1 MTQEEQPSMLTQLRG
16 GLNWKRILVLALLF
30 AVAAVLLVHFS
41 APAQAQN
48 ARPPTIVMPR
58 IQIGTEEA
66 KGPQQVSLALQI
78 MFLLTTLSLAPYIL
92 VMATSFI
99 RITIVLSF
107 LRTALGTQ
115 QVPPTQVLMGLAL
128 FMTLYIMMPVGEK
141 MKEDAFTPYMKQQI
155 SVAEAAQ
162 RALVPL
168 REFMLKQTR
177 SKDLKLFVRL
187 GHMEEKVKSKKDVPV
202 HVLLPA
208 FIISE
213 IKVAFEIGFML
224 YLPFLIIDMV
234 VASVLMSMGM
244 FMLSPMSISLPFK
257 LLLFVMIDGW
267 DLIVEGLV
275 RSFHTT

>member
-1 MTQEEQPSMLTQLRG
+1 MSTIHAITTLRRNRA
-16 GLNWKRILVLALLF
+16 LVWAILLLA
-30 AVAAVLLVHFS
+30 VVVVLL
-41 APAQAQN
+41 AGLARPAQAQTVPIP
-48 ARPPTIVMPR
+48 RITMPS
-58 IQIGTEEA
+58 IQIGTEPA
-66 KGPQQVSLALQI
+66 KQPQQVSMALQI

-92 VMATSFI
+92 IMATSFI

-128 FMTLYIMMPVGEK
+128 FMTLYVMMPVVMK
-141 MKEDAFTPYMKQQI
+141 MKETAYDPYMKQQI

-162 RALVPL
+162 KALVPL
-168 REFMLKQTR
+168 REFMLSQTR
-177 SKDLKLFVRL
+177 SKDLKLFVKL
-187 GHMEEKVKSKKDVPV
+187 GHMEDKVKSKKDVPI

-213 IKVAFEIGFML
+213 VKVAFEIGFML

-275 RSFHTT
+275 KSFHTT